1 MKQVE
6 DQELELKNLN
16 AYDIAD
22 IEDQYGIS
30 GEKSQSNS
38 ELSIFDRNLH
48 FFSVQ
53 EKPFRHIKFPLIL
66 LHF

>member
-48 FFSVQ
+48 FFRSKKNLFVT
-53 EKPFRHIKFPLIL
+53 
-66 LHF
+66 

>member
-6 DQELELKNLN
+6 YQELELKNLN

-38 ELSIFDRNLH
+38 DLSIFDRKLH
-48 FFSVQ
+48 FLAVQ
-53 EKPFRHIKFPLIL
+53 ETHFRHLKFI
-66 LHF
+66 

>member
-30 GEKSQSNS
+30 GEKSQSNFRPQS
-38 ELSIFDRNLH
+38 TLLFGPRKT
-48 FFSVQ
+48 FSSLKV
-53 EKPFRHIKFPLIL
+53 PLIL
-66 LHF
+66 LYF